1 MQALVKVTPQKSA
14 QKTVSS
20 YLTVMDG
27 DKQKLYS
34 LKEFSMEYKSYKQFD
49 PKYTKSIYFSKDIFV
64 EGLDHLK
71 LIIGESWICFLSW
84 HDVLLAGSQALV
96 MRSKGI
102 KDEKIIDALSKL
114 YP

>member
-1 MQALVKVTPQKSA
+1 MQSLVRVTPQKQA
-14 QKTVSS
+14 QRNVSS
-20 YLTVMDG
+20 YLTIVDG
-27 DKQKLYS
+27 NKQKLCS
-34 LKEFSMEYKSYKQFD
+34 LKEFSMEYKCYKQFD
-49 PKYTKSIYFSKDIFV
+49 PKYTKSIYFSKDVFV

-96 MRSKGI
+96 MRSKGVR
-102 KDEKIIDALSKL
+102 DEKIIDTLSKL

>member
-1 MQALVKVTPQKSA
+1 MQSLVKVTPQKPA

-27 DKQKLYS
+27 GKQKLYS
-34 LKEFSMEYKSYKQFD
+34 LKEFSMQYNSYKEFD
-49 PKYTKSIYFSKDIFV
+49 AQYTKTIYFSKDIFA

-71 LIIGESWICFLSW
+71 LIIGECWICFLSW

-96 MRSKGI
+96 MRSKGVR
-102 KDEKIIDALSKL
+102 DEKIIDTLSKL

>member
-34 LKEFSMEYKSYKQFD
+34 LKEFSMQYKSYKQFD

-64 EGLDHLK
+64 EGFDYLN
-71 LIIGESWICFLSW
+71 LIIGECWISFLSW
-84 HDVLLAGSQALV
+84 HDVLLAGSQALL
-96 MRSKGI
+96 MRSKGVR
-102 KDEKIIDALSKL
+102 DEKIIDTLSRL

>member
-1 MQALVKVTPQKSA
+1 MQALVKDTPQKPA

-34 LKEFSMEYKSYKQFD
+34 LREFSTQYNSYKEFDKN
-49 PKYTKSIYFSKDIFV
+49 YTKTIYFSKDIFA

-96 MRSKGI
+96 MRSKGVR
-102 KDEKIIDALSKL
+102 DEKIVDTLSRL